1 MQQNLLIRF
10 LFILFF
16 AELVM
21 AFPVLAGNKETGKIN
36 ALINDEQ
43 KELQALRKKIALQEK
58 TISMVGAKESTVL
71 RHLQK
76 IGTQLKFKERELTIY
91 QLSYKVNQKKIL
103 SLVQRYKKAEQKL
116 KYHKNVL
123 GLRLR
128 SIYKEG
134 PVYPLKIIFSSNNV
148 TDLLQQIK
156 YMNLIARQDSEL
168 LYEYKN
174 KLDNIKEDKRA
185 LFEARTKIIHLKEK
199 ARIKKKEIERTKEIK
214 SKFLKKIKKKKSLNI
229 ETRKELVAASNNLN
243 KLIKK
248 LLVKLVSG
256 EGLEI
261 SDKKGRLKLPLNGR
275 ILNKFG
281 RKRVKEYDSYIVY
294 NGINVKA
301 KKGSAVKAVF
311 DGKILYAGELEG
323 YGNLVI
329 VGHGNKYHSLYGH
342 LDDIKVSVDKIVKTG
357 EIIGLSGDSGSLE
370 GEVLYFE
377 LRKNGKPIQP
387 LPWFRRA
394 SK

>member
-1 MQQNLLIRF
+1 MKQILIIWF
-10 LFILFF
+10 LFVLFC
-16 AELVM
+16 AEFFLV
-21 AFPVLAGNKETGKIN
+21 FPVWAGNEEAGEID

-43 KELQALRKKIALQEK
+43 RELQALKKKIALQEK
-58 TISMVGAKESTVL
+58 TISMEGAKESNVL
-71 RHLQK
+71 KHLQK
-76 IGTQLKFKERELTIY
+76 IGTKLKLKERELTIY
-91 QLSYKVNQKKIL
+91 QLNYKINQKKIL

-116 KYHKNVL
+116 KYQEKVL
-123 GLRLR
+123 GIRLR

-134 PVYPLKIIFSSNNV
+134 PVYPLKIIFSSNNA
-148 TDLLQQIK
+148 TDLLQKIK
-156 YMNLIARQDSEL
+156 YMNLIAQQDSEL

-174 KLDNIKEDKRA
+174 KLEYIKEDKRA
-185 LFEARTKIIHLKEK
+185 LFEARAKIINLKEK
-199 ARIKKKEIERTKEIK
+199 TKIKKKEIERAKIIK

-229 ETRKELVAASNNLN
+229 KTRKELVAASNNLN

-261 SDKKGRLKLPLNGR
+261 SDKKGRLKLPLNGL

-301 KKGSAVKAVF
+301 TKGSHVKAVF
-311 DGKILYAGELEG
+311 DGKILFAGSLEG

-342 LDDIKVSVDKIVKTG
+342 LDDINVSVDKVVKTG
-357 EIIGLSGDSGSLE
+357 EKIGLSGDSGSLE

-387 LPWFRRA
+387 LPWFRKI

>member
-1 MQQNLLIRF
+1 MF
-10 LFILFF
+10 CTEFF
-16 AELVM
+16 VV
-21 AFPVLAGNKETGKIN
+21 FPTWAGNKEKGEID

-43 KELQALRKKIALQEK
+43 KELQALKKKIALQEK
-58 TISMVGAKESTVL
+58 TISIEGARESTVL
-71 RHLQK
+71 KHLQK
-76 IGTQLKFKERELTIY
+76 IGQKLKLMERELNIS
-91 QLSYKVNQKKIL
+91 QLNYKVNQKQIL

-116 KYHKNVL
+116 KYQEKNL

-134 PVYPLKIIFSSNNV
+134 PVYPLKIMFSSNNV
-148 TDLLQQIK
+148 TDLLQKIK

-174 KLDNIKEDKRA
+174 KLDHMNEGKRA
-185 LFEARTKIIHLKEK
+185 LFEARKKIIHLKEK
-199 ARIKKKEIERTKEIK
+199 AKIKKKEIERTKIIK
-214 SKFLKKIKKKKSLNI
+214 LKFLKKIKKKKSLNI
-229 ETRKELVAASNNLN
+229 KTRKELVAASNNLN
-243 KLIKK
+243 KLINK

-261 SDKKGRLKLPLNGR
+261 SDKKGRLKLPLNGP

-301 KKGSAVKAVF
+301 TKGTHVKAVF
-311 DGKILYAGELEG
+311 DGKILFAGELEG

-329 VGHGNKYHSLYGH
+329 IGHGNKYHSLYGH
-342 LDDIKVSVDKIVKTG
+342 LDDINVSVNKVVMTG

-387 LPWFRRA
+387 LPWFRIA

>member
-1 MQQNLLIRF
+1 MKQILIIWF
-10 LFILFF
+10 SFILFCTDSF
-16 AELVM
+16 VV
-21 AFPVLAGNKETGKIN
+21 FPVWAENRESREID
-36 ALINDEQ
+36 ALINDE
-43 KELQALRKKIALQEK
+43 KIELQVLKKKIALQEK
-58 TISMVGAKESTVL
+58 TISIEGAKESTVL
-71 RHLQK
+71 KHLQK
-76 IGTQLKFKERELTIY
+76 IGTQLKLKERELAIY
-91 QLSYKVNQKKIL
+91 QLNYKVNQKKIL

-116 KYHKNVL
+116 KYQEKVL

-148 TDLLQQIK
+148 SDLLQKFK

-174 KLDNIKEDKRA
+174 KLENIKEDKRA
-185 LFEARTKIIHLKEK
+185 LFEARAKIINLKEK
-199 ARIKKKEIERTKEIK
+199 AKIKKKEIERTKIIK
-214 SKFLKKIKKKKSLNI
+214 SKFLKNIKKKKSLNI
-229 ETRKELVAASNNLN
+229 ETRKELVAASSNLN

-248 LLVKLVSG
+248 LLVKLDSG

-261 SDKKGRLKLPLNGR
+261 SDKKGRLKLPLNGP

-301 KKGSAVKAVF
+301 TKGTHVKAVF
-311 DGKILYAGELEG
+311 DGKVLFAGELEG

-342 LDDIKVSVDKIVKTG
+342 LDDINVSVDKVVKTG

-377 LRKNGKPIQP
+377 LRRNGKPIQP
-387 LPWFRRA
+387 IPWFRMVG
-394 SK
+394 K

>member
-1 MQQNLLIRF
+1 M
-10 LFILFF
+10 
-16 AELVM
+16 
-21 AFPVLAGNKETGKIN
+21 
-36 ALINDEQ
+36 
-43 KELQALRKKIALQEK
+43 
-58 TISMVGAKESTVL
+58 
-71 RHLQK
+71 
-76 IGTQLKFKERELTIY
+76 
-91 QLSYKVNQKKIL
+91 
-103 SLVQRYKKAEQKL
+103 QRYKKAEQKL
-116 KYHKNVL
+116 KYQEKVL

-148 TDLLQQIK
+148 ADLLQKIK

-168 LYEYKN
+168 LDEYKN
-174 KLDNIKEDKRA
+174 KLENIKEDKRA
-185 LFEARTKIIHLKEK
+185 LFEARTKIINLKEK
-199 ARIKKKEIERTKEIK
+199 AKTKKKEIERTKIIK
-214 SKFLKKIKKKKSLNI
+214 SKFLKNIKKKKSLNI
-229 ETRKELVAASNNLN
+229 ETRKELVAASSNLN

-248 LLVKLVSG
+248 LLVKLDSG

-261 SDKKGRLKLPLNGR
+261 SDKKGRLKLPLNGP

-301 KKGSAVKAVF
+301 TKGSHVKAVF
-311 DGKILYAGELEG
+311 DGKILFAGSLEG

-342 LDDIKVSVDKIVKTG
+342 LDDINVSVDKVVKTG

-377 LRKNGKPIQP
+377 LRRNGKPIQP
-387 LPWFRRA
+387 IPWFRMVG
-394 SK
+394 K

>member
-1 MQQNLLIRF
+1 MKQNLIIWFLI
-10 LFILFF
+10 ILFC
-16 AELVM
+16 AEFFEV
-21 AFPVLAGNKETGKIN
+21 FPVQAGNKETGEID
-36 ALINDEQ
+36 ALIRDEQ
-43 KELQALRKKIALQEK
+43 KELQVLRKKIVLQEK
-58 TISMVGAKESTVL
+58 TISMAGAKESTVL
-71 RHLQK
+71 KHLKK
-76 IGTQLKFKERELTIY
+76 IETQLILKERELTIY
-91 QLSYKVNQKKIL
+91 QLNYKVNKKKIL

-116 KYHKNVL
+116 KTQNIVL

-134 PVYPLKIIFSSNNV
+134 PLYPLKIIFSSTNV

-156 YMNLIARQDSEL
+156 YMNLIAQKDSEL

-174 KLDNIKEDKRA
+174 KLEHIKEDKRA
-185 LFEARTKIIHLKEK
+185 LFSARSKIIKLKEK
-199 ARIKKKEIERTKEIK
+199 SIQKKKEIERTKKIK
-214 SKFLKKIKKKKSLNI
+214 SKFLKEIKKKKSLNVK
-229 ETRKELVAASNNLN
+229 TKKELVTASNNLN
-243 KLIKK
+243 QLIKK
-248 LLVKLVSG
+248 LLVKLDLG

-261 SDKKGRLKLPLNGR
+261 SDKKGRLQLPLNGK

-294 NGINVKA
+294 NGINLKA
-301 KKGSAVKAVF
+301 KKGSFVKAIF
-311 DGKILYAGELEG
+311 DGKILYTGELEG

-342 LDDIKVSVDKIVKTG
+342 LDDINVSVDKIVKTG

-387 LPWFRRA
+387 LPWFGII
-394 SK
+394 KK

>member
-1 MQQNLLIRF
+1 MKKKIILIFFF
-10 LFILFF
+10 LFC
-16 AELVM
+16 AEFLIN
-21 AFPVLAGNKETGKIN
+21 FPGWAGNKEKEEID
-36 ALINDEQ
+36 ALIKDEQ
-43 KELQALRKKIALQEK
+43 KELQALKKKIALQEK
-58 TISMVGAKESTVL
+58 TISMEGAKESTVL
-71 RHLQK
+71 KHLQK
-76 IGTQLKFKERELTIY
+76 IETQLKLKERELTIY
-91 QLSYKVNQKKIL
+91 QLNYKVNQKKIL

-116 KYHKNVL
+116 KNQEKIL

-128 SIYKEG
+128 AMYKEG
-134 PVYPLKIIFSSNNV
+134 PVYPLKIMFSSNNV
-148 TDLLQQIK
+148 TDLLQKIK

-168 LYEYKN
+168 LYEYKQ
-174 KLDNIKEDKRA
+174 KLDHIKEDKRT
-185 LFEARTKIIHLKEK
+185 LFETRAKIKHLEEK
-199 ARIKKKEIERTKEIK
+199 AKLKRNEIERTKTIK
-214 SKFLKKIKKKKSLNI
+214 SKFLKNIKKKKSLNI
-229 ETRKELVAASNNLN
+229 KTRKELVVASDNLN
-243 KLIKK
+243 NLIKK

-261 SDKKGRLKLPLNGR
+261 SDKKGRLKLPLNGP

-281 RKRVKEYDSYIVY
+281 RKRVKEYNSYIVY

-301 KKGSAVKAVF
+301 TKGTHVKAIF
-311 DGKILYAGELEG
+311 DGKILFAGELEG

-329 VGHGNKYHSLYGH
+329 VGHGDKYHSLYGH
-342 LDDIKVSVDKIVKTG
+342 LDDINVSVDRIVKTG

-377 LRKNGKPIQP
+377 LRRNGKPIKP

>member
-1 MQQNLLIRF
+1 MKQILLIWF
-10 LFILFF
+10 LFVIFC
-16 AELVM
+16 AEFLMV
-21 AFPVLAGNKETGKIN
+21 FPAWAANKEKEEID

-43 KELQALRKKIALQEK
+43 KELRALKKKIALQEK
-58 TISMVGAKESTVL
+58 TISIEGAKESTVL
-71 RHLQK
+71 KHLQK
-76 IGTQLKFKERELTIY
+76 IEAQLKLKERELTLY
-91 QLSYKVNQKKIL
+91 QLNYKVNQKKIL

-116 KYHKNVL
+116 KNQEKVL

-128 SIYKEG
+128 TIYKEG
-134 PVYPLKIIFSSNNV
+134 PVYPLKIMFSSNNL
-148 TDLLQQIK
+148 TDLLQKFK

-174 KLDNIKEDKRA
+174 KLEHIKENKRA
-185 LFEARTKIIHLKEK
+185 LYETRAKIIYLKEK
-199 ARIKKKEIERTKEIK
+199 AKVKKNEIERTKKIK
-214 SKFLKKIKKKKSLNI
+214 SKFLKRIKKKKSLNI
-229 ETRKELVAASNNLN
+229 RTRKELVAASNNLN
-243 KLIKK
+243 NLIKK
-248 LLVKLVSG
+248 LRVKLISG

-261 SDKKGRLKLPLNGR
+261 SDKKGRLNLPLNGP

-301 KKGSAVKAVF
+301 TKGTHVKAIF
-311 DGKILYAGELEG
+311 DGKILFAGELEG
-323 YGNLVI
+323 YGNLII
-329 VGHGNKYHSLYGH
+329 VGHGDKYHSLYGH
-342 LDDIKVSVDKIVKTG
+342 LDDINVSVDRVVKTG

-377 LRKNGKPIQP
+377 LRRNGKPIKP
-387 LPWFRRA
+387 LSWFRSA